1 MSRLKPCPFCGGNDI
16 GGMQVRFPLPDFEE
30 DGGDWVLGCRACNT
44 SITFFNK
51 RNKDEVIEA
60 WNRRAKCTEED
71 T

>member
-1 MSRLKPCPFCGGNDI
+1 MGRLKPCPFCGGNDI

-30 DGGDWVLGCRACNT
+30 DGGDWVLGCRTCDT
-44 SITFFNK
+44 SFSFFNK

-60 WNRRAKCTEED
+60 WNRRAKCTDAD